1 MARIHVLGG
10 TGYGG
15 GNIVR
20 EAVKRGHE
28 VTSFSR
34 SMPAEAVEGARYV
47 AGSVF
52 DDAFLVESVSG
63 AEVAFNALSPR
74 AELEGKL
81 QGILDKLIRLATDAR
96 VRLGVLGGASTMP
109 VSPGGPRLF
118 DVSETRPELLA
129 EVQAGIDGLEALLNA
144 PEELDWFYVS
154 PATGFGSWAPG
165 EATGRYRTSEDVLL
179 VDENGNSNISGADLA
194 KAVIDEIEEPK
205 HRRTRLHVAY

>member
-15 GNIVR
+15 SNIVR

-34 SMPAEAVEGARYV
+34 SMPAEPVEGARYV
-47 AGSVF
+47 TGSVF
-52 DDAFLVESVSG
+52 DDAFLAEAVTG
-63 AEVAFNALSPR
+63 ADVVFGSLSPR
-74 AELEGKL
+74 GELEGKL
-81 QGILDKLIRLATDAR
+81 QKVVDTLIRLATDAG
-96 VRLGVLGGASTMP
+96 VRLGLLGGASVMP

-118 DVSETRPELLA
+118 DVTDTRPEILP
-129 EVQAGIDGLEALLNA
+129 EVQAGIDVLDALQHA
-144 PEELDWFYVS
+144 PQELDWFYVS

-179 VDENGNSNISGADLA
+179 VDENGDSNISGADLA
-194 KAVIDEIEEPK
+194 KAVVDEIEDPK